1 MSKQLMM
8 FWLKDLF
15 YAKGLI
21 KYNKVNGI
29 TPMIMN
35 VQITCLKLFALRKQQ
50 LNAVANLLLFMF
62 GNQGRKR

>member
-1 MSKQLMM
+1 MM

-29 TPMIMN
+29 TPMIMH
-35 VQITCLKLFALRKQQ
+35 VQITCLKLFALRKQ
-50 LNAVANLLLFMF
+50 
-62 GNQGRKR
+62 